1 MAHCAILGRR
11 QVIDQLADRDHIVMT
26 GLAVID
32 DTGMIECTRGER
44 ARGVAHTAVIAGW
57 HMVDRFAD
65 RSDTVAGGA
74 VIHDAAVVKRRT
86 EETGGVMTDAAIFG
100 GRNMGG

>member
-1 MAHCAILGRR
+1 MAHRAILGRR
-11 QVIDQLADRDHIVMT
+11 QVIDQLAQRDHIVMT
-26 GLAVID
+26 GLAIID

-44 ARGVAHTAVIAGW
+44 ARRVAHTAVLAGR
-57 HMVDRFAD
+57 HMVDRFTH
-65 RSDTVAGGA
+65 RSNTVAGDA
-74 VIHDAAVVKRRT
+74 VIHDTAVVKRRA